1 MWGHPQ
7 LWSHYLTRLIARC
20 CFSGLSPAPAYWWLD
35 LHQEEV
41 GDPDMIEMEI
51 IRVLDNLGGAVA
63 VIARAPARSRHR
75 RHGVVPIMS
84 RKA

>member
-1 MWGHPQ
+1 
-7 LWSHYLTRLIARC
+7 
-20 CFSGLSPAPAYWWLD
+20 
-35 LHQEEV
+35 
-41 GDPDMIEMEI
+41 MIEMEI
-51 IRVLDNLGGAVA
+51 IRVLDNLGDAVA